1 VTRPVSVGQ
10 TVDGAM
16 ALPPNTAAAGTP
28 SAGAAGENTVEPYL
42 TVVLP
47 VYDEELVLEENLAR
61 LFAHLEGARFGA
73 AAGAGPGA
81 FEVVAVDDG
90 SHDRSHA
97 ILTAAAS
104 RDPRLVVERLPQNRG
119 KGAAV
124 RHGMLRARG
133 RYVVFMDADLSTP
146 LEELRPLLAALEG
159 GADAVLGNRRSPGSR
174 IERRQPWLRE
184 TLGKGFTLLTQFL
197 LVPGVHDFT
206 CGFKGFTRAA
216 TQRVFTRSTLDRWAF
231 DAEVVVIVAEQGLR
245 LAQVPVRWRHE
256 DDTKVRIAG
265 AVVRSLA
272 DLVRVRWKR
281 MRGAYR

>member
-1 VTRPVSVGQ
+1 
-10 TVDGAM
+10 M
-16 ALPPNTAAAGTP
+16 ALPPTTAAAGTDQ
-28 SAGAAGENTVEPYL
+28 PYL

-47 VYDEELVLEENLAR
+47 VYDEALVLAENLAR
-61 LFAHLEGARFGA
+61 LVAHLEAARFGG
-73 AAGAGPGA
+73 AAGS

-90 SHDRSHA
+90 SRDESHA

-174 IERRQPWLRE
+174 IERRQPWIRE

-206 CGFKGFTRAA
+206 CGFKGFTHAA
-216 TQRVFTRSTLDRWAF
+216 AQRVFTRSTLDRWAF

>member
-1 VTRPVSVGQ
+1 MS
-10 TVDGAM
+10 
-16 ALPPNTAAAGTP
+16 LPPDRPAPSTA
-28 SAGAAGENTVEPYL
+28 EPYL
-42 TVVLP
+42 SVVLP
-47 VYDEELVLEENLAR
+47 VYDEALVLAANLR
-61 LFAHLEGARFGA
+61 TLLEHLETAHHGASHGA
-73 AAGAGPGA
+73 APGS

-90 SHDRSHA
+90 SRDASAA
-97 ILTAAAS
+97 ILAEAAA
-104 RDPRLVVERLPQNRG
+104 REPRLRALSLPVNRG

-124 RHGMLRARG
+124 RHGMLAARG

-146 LEELRPLLAALEG
+146 LDELAPLLAALEN

-174 IERRQPWLRE
+174 IERRQPWIRE

-206 CGFKGFTRAA
+206 CGFKGFTQAA
-216 TQRVFTRSTLDRWAF
+216 SQRVFARSTLDRWAF

-245 LAQVPVRWRHE
+245 LAQVPVRWKHE

-272 DLVRVRWKR
+272 DLLRVRWKR